1 MNNVYENEE
10 MNINPPEKV
19 EIEKV
24 LRSILSDKPRITKF
38 NINWDTEDT
47 NSIPTFN
54 NYNYMFD
61 EGKKTSE
68 NIYNN
73 FFNNSV
79 SINNEQNTKNE
90 IDSKN
95 C

>member
-1 MNNVYENEE
+1 VNNVYENEE